1 MQTEEYASHRRQQSE
16 IEIVILIIL
25 EVQTAQMHMIT
36 RKSLLE
42 VAPTTLPQRTRILG
56 RKKRQFF
63 PLLIVN
69 FDK

>member
-25 EVQTAQMHMIT
+25 EVQTAQMHIIT

-56 RKKRQFF
+56 QKKRQFF